1 MLAES
6 RIYSFID
13 QAEGF
18 TLHFFEGQKIIHD
31 LLMAQNVKGEGFH
44 FFRDA
49 TLSLQH
55 LISFLKPGE
64 GFGVYIDSEE
74 PYLRLKLEM
83 SDQGQMRALILPA
96 DLATFP
102 KNMTG
107 LLRTVKLL
115 PGEKTPYTSMIK
127 FQNESFNELTNKLF
141 KESYQ
146 FESKVYLSETSDQ
159 SVMLMKLPAINVN
172 KIETNY
178 RFSLEEYYQ
187 QKKKFIDEMY
197 AKHDATYE
205 EIQKQ
210 FESAGLTYLG
220 SKEIQFKCSCSKER
234 MLTGLWNLIKSSGID
249 KVFLEGEDEIT
260 TKCDYCNTE
269 YVMKKS
275 EFLN

>member
-96 DLATFP
+96 ELATFP
-102 KNMTG
+102 KSMTG
-107 LLRTVKLL
+107 ILRTVKLL

-127 FQNESFNELTNKLF
+127 FQNESFDELTNKLF

-146 FESKVYLSETSDQ
+146 FESKIFLSDSSDQ

-172 KIETNY
+172 KVETHY

-187 QKKKFIDEMY
+187 QKKTYIDELH
-197 AKHDATYE
+197 AKHEASYE
-205 EIQKQ
+205 EIQSH
-210 FESAGLTYLG
+210 FEKAGLTYLG

-234 MLTGLWNLIKSSGID
+234 MLFGLWNLIKSSGID
-249 KVFLEGEDEIT
+249 NVFHEGEEEIT

-269 YVMKKS
+269 YVMKRS